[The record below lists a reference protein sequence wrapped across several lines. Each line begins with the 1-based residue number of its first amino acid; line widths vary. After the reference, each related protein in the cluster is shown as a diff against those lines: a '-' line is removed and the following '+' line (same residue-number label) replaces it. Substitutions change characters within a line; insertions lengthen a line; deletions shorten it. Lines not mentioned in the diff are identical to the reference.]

1 MFAKRTHWG
10 RRRLAGF
17 WLRIIVIQ
25 ARVGGRNTL
34 RNEPIRGAGGWTVSG
49 CESLLYGLGLVRGI
63 LCEPNPFG
71 ALAAGRFLAA
81 NHRCTGSGWCTE
93 YFAKRTH
100 SGHWRPAGFWLRII
114 VIRARV
120 GARNTLRNEPI
131 RGTGGQPVSGCE
143 SLLYGLGL
151 VHGILCETNPFG
163 ALAASRFLVA
173 NHCYTGSGWCT
184 EYFAKRTHSGRWR
197 PAGFWLRIIVI
208 RARLWGRA
216 LCE

>member
-49 CESLLYGLGLVRGI
+49 CESLLYGLGLVHGI
-63 LCEPNPFG
+63 LCETNPFRGAGGRPVSGCESLLYGFGLVPGILWKTTLFG
-71 ALAAGRFLAA
+71 ALAASLFLVA
-81 NHRCTGSGWCTE
+81 NHCYTGSGWCTE

-100 SGHWRPAGFWLRII
+100 FGALAAGRFLVANHCCTVLVWCRESFGKRPFSGPWRPACFWLRII

-131 RGTGGQPVSGCE
+131 RGSAAFFFSGSSRPVSTKPV
-143 SLLYGLGL
+143 L
-151 VHGILCETNPFG
+151 I
-163 ALAASRFLVA
+163 
-173 NHCYTGSGWCT
+173 
-184 EYFAKRTHSGRWR
+184 
-197 PAGFWLRIIVI
+197 
-208 RARLWGRA
+208 
-216 LCE
+216 